1 MHLIRIK
8 IFAVAFFLSIS
19 VFSQDNNDTED
30 LQTKEFN
37 LANEYLK
44 NSYLT
49 TAIHSFYYVNR
60 LNPKTEIGN
69 LSLKKADS
77 IKIILRKALIN
88 ELTGNWKMIDDVP
101 SWVMRE
107 ENIVGRMIKI
117 TSSEI
122 QFFELIK
129 NAKSWKLAK
138 TEKIFYS
145 DEFSE
150 ASSYADLV
158 YSNNEIWH
166 YWIDEKTGY
175 LNLTSTGEKTE
186 TGRTDIICGTLT
198 KTYFKLQ

>member
-1 MHLIRIK
+1 MRLK
-8 IFAVAFFLSIS
+8 IIFITLLLSIQ
-19 VFSQDNNDTED
+19 VWSQNNSNIED
-30 LQTKEFN
+30 LQIKQFN
-37 LANEYLK
+37 LAQEFLK
-44 NSYLT
+44 DSNIQG
-49 TAIHSFYYVNR
+49 AMNMFYYSNSF
-60 LNPKTEIGN
+60 NPKTEIGN

-107 ENIVGRMIKI
+107 DNIVGRMIKI

-122 QFFELIK
+122 QFFELIR

-150 ASSYADLV
+150 GSSYADLV

-175 LNLTSTGEKTE
+175 LNLTNTGEKTE

>member
-1 MHLIRIK
+1 
-8 IFAVAFFLSIS
+8 
-19 VFSQDNNDTED
+19 
-30 LQTKEFN
+30 
-37 LANEYLK
+37 
-44 NSYLT
+44 
-49 TAIHSFYYVNR
+49 
-60 LNPKTEIGN
+60 
-69 LSLKKADS
+69 
-77 IKIILRKALIN
+77 
-88 ELTGNWKMIDDVP
+88 MIDDVP

-107 ENIVGRMIKI
+107 DNIVGRMIKI

-122 QFFELIK
+122 QFFELIR

-150 ASSYADLV
+150 GSSYADLV

-175 LNLTSTGEKTE
+175 LNLTNTGEKTK